1 MTDRV
6 PAPSAQ
12 PPGEAEAFAEST
24 RPLCAQYDVALLDLD
39 GVVYIGDG
47 PVPGAPA
54 ALAEARRR
62 GMRLAFVTNNA
73 ARPASAVAT
82 RLAGMGVAA
91 DPTDVITSAQT
102 AAHYLADRLPTGSA
116 VLVVGGAGLV
126 EALQERGLRPVASA
140 DDGPAAVV
148 QGFAPA
154 TDWAMLSE
162 GAVAIRRGVLWVATN
177 TDSTVPS
184 HRGPLPGN
192 GSLVAALREATG
204 HQPTVTG
211 KPQPT
216 MHRETLERTGA
227 VTPLVVGDR
236 LDTDIEGA
244 HAVGC
249 PSLLVL
255 SGVTDV
261 PALLAAAPEH
271 RPTYLGHDV
280 SALLRAQPATAVAG
294 DSARCGRW
302 RATADTTG
310 IELTADTGD
319 DVAGT
324 DGLDGV
330 RALAAAAWAHS
341 PGRLSGADPDA
352 RAELGRLG
360 LD

>member
-6 PAPSAQ
+6 PAPSARQ
-12 PPGEAEAFAEST
+12 PEEVEAFAESAH
-24 RPLCAQYDVALLDLD
+24 PLCARYDVALLDLD
-39 GVVYIGDG
+39 GVVYVGDG

-54 ALAEARRR
+54 ALTEARRR

-91 DPTDVITSAQT
+91 DPIDVITSAQT
-102 AAHYLADRLPTGSA
+102 AAHYLADRLPPGSA

-126 EALQERGLRPVASA
+126 EALHERGLRPVASA
-140 DDGPAAVV
+140 DDDPAAVV

-162 GAVAIRRGVLWVATN
+162 GAVAIGRGVPWIATN

-184 HRGPLPGN
+184 DRGPLPGN

-204 HQPTVTG
+204 YEPTVTG

-255 SGVTDV
+255 SGVTDIHT
-261 PALLAAAPEH
+261 LLAAAPGQ
-271 RPTYLGHDV
+271 RPTYLGRDV
-280 SALLRAQPATAVAG
+280 SALLHAHPATTLDRA
-294 DSARCGRW
+294 SSRCGRW
-302 RATADTTG
+302 QATARPAG
-310 IELTADTGD
+310 IELAAAAADEA
-319 DVAGT
+319 AGA
-324 DGLDGV
+324 DGLDAV
-330 RALAAAAWAHS
+330 RALAAQAWAHAT
-341 PGRLSGADPDA
+341 GNLSAADPDA